1 MGQLQDQMKATLLLR
16 GFRPNTCESY
26 LRCVKVFVRHYGK
39 SPREMGKVEVQE
51 YLRVRLFWNGGFLL
65 DSSEFRFSGGWCGK
79 RVGDLAFGVASAVVA
94 IVLLG
99 EVETPVVVEVA
110 VGT

>member
-51 YLRVRLFWNGGFLL
+51 YLLHLL
-65 DSSEFRFSGGWCGK
+65 KLESAKFSGPC
-79 RVGDLAFGVASAVVA
+79 
-94 IVLLG
+94 
-99 EVETPVVVEVA
+99 
-110 VGT
+110 